1 MARTVYK
8 KPTIK
13 ITYFTDPLCSTC
25 WIVDTYID
33 KLIQEYKGIITLD
46 IKMGGMLESW
56 DRFELKEKAIQKAEY
71 LCNLW
76 DNESQ
81 KNGICLD
88 SEIWKTNP
96 ISSSYP
102 ASIAF
107 YTAKLQDEKKAYT
120 FLYSLREMLFLRG
133 KDISR
138 EEILVTAAIENELN
152 LDEFLDAIR
161 SGKAEALFQTDLT
174 IKNNWNITEFPT
186 LIFFNHEND
195 FEKALMYSNE
205 SNFDHHYSNW
215 EAIIERLTAGRAL
228 KKVENLNARD
238 VLKHRTRLSIRQMC
252 ILTSKKQDLIEK
264 ELRKLHAEGVVVREQ
279 IKEYEYWR
287 YNDTSFRIKS
297 NDLNGKSLAI
307 IGGGIGGLYAGL
319 SSKMANVNATIY
331 ERRPDYNFNGF
342 GFILLKNGMNA
353 LDAIGLKNE
362 VLKHGNSINR
372 FKAIEPN
379 GTPILERYLA
389 DCLAIRR
396 EQLINM
402 LLIGIDSKSI
412 RFNSHFTQLKNIG
425 NIYQAQFSEDHLIQS
440 DIIIASDGI
449 NSKIRNQLFPEFELK
464 SVNEREIVGL
474 IHCDNLG
481 FSVDQF
487 IKIVDT
493 SQGIYLGVLPLGNN
507 DYIWFLQF
515 NDQRHQVNST
525 DFLSLLEFTK
535 SIAENYPKDFQRV
548 INCTKENELFY
559 WTSKRMDILPS
570 FHDKNT
576 VLLGDAAHP
585 VLPFTSQG
593 ANAAMEDAATLM
605 AVLTNQFESET
616 LEMAFE
622 DYYEIRRLSIQH
634 YLKEGD
640 MLLND
645 FINLSQNKGFK
656 LPLSI
661 H

>member
-1 MARTVYK
+1 M
-8 KPTIK
+8 
-13 ITYFTDPLCSTC
+13 
-25 WIVDTYID
+25 D
-33 KLIQEYKGIITLD
+33 K
-46 IKMGGMLESW
+46 
-56 DRFELKEKAIQKAEY
+56 
-71 LCNLW
+71 
-76 DNESQ
+76 
-81 KNGICLD
+81 
-88 SEIWKTNP
+88 
-96 ISSSYP
+96 
-102 ASIAF
+102 
-107 YTAKLQDEKKAYT
+107 
-120 FLYSLREMLFLRG
+120 
-133 KDISR
+133 
-138 EEILVTAAIENELN
+138 
-152 LDEFLDAIR
+152 
-161 SGKAEALFQTDLT
+161 
-174 IKNNWNITEFPT
+174 
-186 LIFFNHEND
+186 
-195 FEKALMYSNE
+195 
-205 SNFDHHYSNW
+205 HYSNW
-215 EAIIERLTAGRAL
+215 EDIINRLTAGSAL
-228 KKVENLNARD
+228 KKLENLNARD
-238 VLKHRTRLSIRQMC
+238 VLKNRSRLSVRQIC
-252 ILTSKKQDLIEK
+252 ILTGKSQELIQK
-264 ELRKLHAEGVVVREQ
+264 ELHKLLKEGVVVREQ
-279 IKEYEYWR
+279 IKEFEYWR

-307 IGGGIGGLYAGL
+307 IGGGIGGLFAGL
-319 SSKMANVNATIY
+319 SSKIATVNATIY

-342 GFILLKNGMNA
+342 GFILLKNGINA

-362 VLKHGNSINR
+362 VLKQGNSINR

-379 GTPILERYLA
+379 GNPILERYLT

-402 LLIGIDSKSI
+402 LLKDIDSKSI
-412 RFNSHFTQLKNIG
+412 RFNEHFTQLKDAG
-425 NIYQAQFSEDHLIQS
+425 NVYQTQFSEDHLIQS

-449 NSKIRNQLFPEFELK
+449 NSKIRNQLFPEFELTP
-464 SVNEREIVGL
+464 VNEREIVGL

-481 FSVDQF
+481 FSDDQF

-515 NDQRHQVNST
+515 NDQLHQLNST
-525 DFLSLLEFTK
+525 DFSSLLEFTK
-535 SIAENYPKDFQRV
+535 SIAENYPEDFQRL

-593 ANAAMEDAATLM
+593 ANAAMEDAATLL
-605 AVLTNQFESET
+605 AVLTNQCKSET

-622 DYYEIRRLSIQH
+622 DYYEIRRLSIKH
-634 YLKEGD
+634 YLNEGD

-645 FINLSQNKGFK
+645 FINLSHNKGFK